1 MDEQAY
7 RSVNLSAMAENFLY
21 PVWGPMGT
29 ASSPHTRT
37 GQEEENSTMAPGPD
51 KEGESI
57 ARRKMYPKEQWLVLK
72 PLIHRL
78 YIDEN
83 QTFTKV
89 AEYLQEHHGFNPT

>member
-7 RSVNLSAMAENFLY
+7 RRIDLSAMADNFLY

-37 GQEEENSTMAPGPD
+37 GQEQESSMMASRPD
-51 KEGESI
+51 KEGKNS
-57 ARRKMYPKEQWLVLK
+57 ASRKMYPKEQWLALK

>member
-1 MDEQAY
+1 
-7 RSVNLSAMAENFLY
+7 MADNFLH
-21 PVWGPMGT
+21 PIWVPIGT
-29 ASSPHTRT
+29 ASLPYTCT
-37 GQEEENSTMAPGPD
+37 QQEEESSTVVSEPSKD
-51 KEGESI
+51 GESI
-57 ARRKMYPKEQWLVLK
+57 ARRKMYSKEQWLALK

>member
-1 MDEQAY
+1 
-7 RSVNLSAMAENFLY
+7 MAS
-21 PVWGPMGT
+21 GPG
-29 ASSPHTRT
+29 
-37 GQEEENSTMAPGPD
+37 
-51 KEGESI
+51 KEGGNI
-57 ARRKMYPKEQWLVLK
+57 AKRKMYPKEQWLALK

>member
-7 RSVNLSAMAENFLY
+7 RRIDLSAMADNFLY
-21 PVWGPMGT
+21 PVWCPMGT
-29 ASSPHTRT
+29 VLSLHTRT
-37 GQEEENSTMAPGPD
+37 EQEEDRSTMDSGPG
-51 KEGESI
+51 KEGKNS
-57 ARRKMYPKEQWLVLK
+57 ARRKMYPKEQWLALK

-83 QTFTKV
+83 QAFTKV